1 MGNQAIPNDA
11 TRLALRPRGS
21 GRWDYAGSYEIVD
34 VVKRTPQQLT
44 VKCGN
49 GSLKKFWI
57 KDGSEVGGRSE
68 VEPVTP
74 RIMDIIQRTRYR
86 GAVQSLCYRIE
97 GLVHNKLAH
106 NTDLE
111 KLPLADLQK
120 LHDILKEQAAILG
133 DWVARA
139 AKAAGKD
146 PAPEAEDDSSTD

>member
-11 TRLALRPRGS
+11 TRLAFRPRGS
-21 GRWDYAGSYEIVD
+21 GRWDHAGSYEIVD

-74 RIMDIIQRTRYR
+74 RITDIIQRSRYR

-97 GLVHNKLAH
+97 DIVHNKIAH
-106 NTDLE
+106 NADFE
-111 KLPLADLQK
+111 RLPLSDLHK
-120 LHDILKEQAAILG
+120 LHDILKEQSGILG

-139 AKAAGKD
+139 AKAAGKT
-146 PAPEAEDDSSTD
+146 PAPEDESDPSTD